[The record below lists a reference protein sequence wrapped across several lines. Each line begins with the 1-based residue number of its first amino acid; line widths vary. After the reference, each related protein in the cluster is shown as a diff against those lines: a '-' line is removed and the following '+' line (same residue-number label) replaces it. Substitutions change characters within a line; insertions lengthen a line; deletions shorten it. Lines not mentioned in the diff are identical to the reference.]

1 LSWSPKSCPVARS
14 SSIISRLKRSVAC
27 VVKPQSI
34 CKKIRI
40 CAPRLASSSSLALKN
55 HLQVRSGSLCFQ
67 RPSHRLSDTWPGHE
81 GECVVNRMKRRG
93 TVSCVRRSFSRP
105 TTEIIT
111 DRSVFSKAKTISV
124 TPMLMPLPIFDLT
137 VPVSEN
143 IADICTFIQ

>member
-1 LSWSPKSCPVARS
+1 MSINNSSSSLRVKTYIPYSRTRSLSWSPKSCLVARS
-14 SSIISRLKRSVAC
+14 SSIISHLKRSVAC

-55 HLQVRSGSLCFQ
+55 HVQVRSGSLCFQ
-67 RPSHRLSDTWPGHE
+67 RPSHRLSDTWPCNE
-81 GECVVNRMKRRG
+81 GECVVNRMKRHG

-111 DRSVFSKAKTISV
+111 DRSVFSKAKSF
-124 TPMLMPLPIFDLT
+124 P
-137 VPVSEN
+137 
-143 IADICTFIQ
+143 